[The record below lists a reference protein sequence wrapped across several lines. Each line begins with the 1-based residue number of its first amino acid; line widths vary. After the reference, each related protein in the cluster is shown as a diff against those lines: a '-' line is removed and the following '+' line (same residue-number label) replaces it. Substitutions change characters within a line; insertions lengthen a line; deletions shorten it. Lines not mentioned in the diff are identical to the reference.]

1 MEFIEELK
9 WRGLVKDVTDLDGLV
24 ETLKTPTT
32 VYCGF
37 DPTADSLH
45 VGHLQQIILLRYADG
60 YTNRD
65 IAAMLDFSVAKVD
78 KIISRARKQ
87 LALLLEEV

>member
-1 MEFIEELK
+1 MRPLKGNHMEFIEELK

-37 DPTADSLH
+37 DPTADSECRSYTDC
-45 VGHLQQIILLRYADG
+45 IMRWFYRYD
-60 YTNRD
+60 R
-65 IAAMLDFSVAKVD
+65 
-78 KIISRARKQ
+78 
-87 LALLLEEV
+87 